1 MQQVAST
8 GIHIM
13 TTTKVTAL
21 KTLAASAVLSA
32 LASNAN
38 AATIGNTEVS
48 YGGYVKLDAMWSDYS
63 AGVPAGGSIGRDFY
77 VPGTTPVGADS
88 DSDAVFD
95 MHARQSRFNLGTA
108 TKLDDGKTIK
118 TKIEIDFIASAPG
131 GNERVSN
138 SYAPRIRQ
146 AFVTYDG
153 WLFGQAWSNFQNV
166 GALPETLDFVGP
178 AEGTVFVRQA
188 QARYTTGNWSFSIEN
203 PESTVTVDGARVA
216 TDDASMP
223 DFTARYAHKADWG
236 ELVFTGL
243 ASQLTY
249 KQNGIDADTSSF
261 GISASGKVNFG
272 QNNLKFMLTQGSGL
286 GRYIGLNVANGA
298 VLDGDDLDAIDSTSG
313 FIAYQQH
320 WNSQWRSTFLYS
332 FFSADNN
339 TDLLAVTG
347 DPTEMSQSYSANLL
361 YSPVKKLT
369 FGVEFKHAERE
380 LESGADGDMDR
391 LQFSAKY
398 VF

>member
-1 MQQVAST
+1 
-8 GIHIM
+8 M
-13 TTTKVTAL
+13 TTITTI
-21 KTLAASAVLSA
+21 KTLTASAVLCA
-32 LASNAN
+32 LCSTAN
-38 AATIGNTEVS
+38 AATIGNTDVS

-63 AGVPAGGSIGRDFY
+63 SGVPAGGSVGRDFY
-77 VPGTTPVGADS
+77 VPATTPVGADI
-88 DSDAVFD
+88 DSDPVFD
-95 MHARQSRFNLGTA
+95 MHARQSRFNFGTA
-108 TKLDDGKTIK
+108 TALDNGKSIN

-146 AFVTYDG
+146 AFITYDG

-188 QARYTTGNWSFSIEN
+188 QARYSTGNWSFSIEN
-203 PESTVTVDGARVA
+203 PESTVTTATSGRVV
-216 TDDASMP
+216 TDDASLP

-236 ELVFTGL
+236 QFVVTGL
-243 ASQLTY
+243 ARQLTY
-249 KQNGIDADTSSF
+249 KQSGLDADETSF

-272 QNNLKFMLTQGSGL
+272 QNNLKFMLTQGKGL
-286 GRYIGLNVANGA
+286 GRYVGLNVANGA
-298 VLDGDDLDAIDSTSG
+298 ILDGDELDAIDSTSG

-320 WNSQWRSTFLYS
+320 WNSQWRSTFMYS

-339 TDLLAVTG
+339 QDLLATIN
-347 DPTEMSQSYSANLL
+347 DPTKSSQSYSANIL

-369 FGVEFKHAERE
+369 FGVELKHAERDV
-380 LESGADGDMDR
+380 ESGADGDMDR

-398 VF
+398 AF

>member
-1 MQQVAST
+1 
-8 GIHIM
+8 M
-13 TTTKVTAL
+13 TTTKITAL
-21 KTLAASAVLSA
+21 KTLTASAVLCA
-32 LASNAN
+32 LTGTAS
-38 AATIGNTEVS
+38 AATLGNTDIT

-63 AGVPAGGSIGRDFY
+63 SGVPDGTSIGRDFY
-77 VPGTTPVGADS
+77 VPSTTPVGPDV

-95 MHARQSRFNLGTA
+95 MHARQSRFNFGTA
-108 TKLDDGKTIK
+108 TKLDNGKTVN
-118 TKIEIDFIASAPG
+118 TKIEIDFLASAPG
-131 GNERVSN
+131 GNERVTN

-146 AFVTYDG
+146 AFITYDG

-178 AEGTVFVRQA
+178 AEGTVFARQS
-188 QARYTTGNWSFSIEN
+188 QIRYSTGNWSFSVEN
-203 PESTVTVDGARVA
+203 PESTITTQGGARVA
-216 TDDASMP
+216 TDDASLP
-223 DFTARYAHKADWG
+223 DFTARYTHKADWG

-243 ASQLTY
+243 ARQLTY
-249 KQNGIDADTSSF
+249 KKNGVDADETSF

-286 GRYIGLNVANGA
+286 GRYVGLNVAHGA
-298 VLDGDDLDAIDSTSG
+298 VLNGDELDAIDSTSG
-313 FIAYQQH
+313 FIGYQQH
-320 WNSQWRSTFLYS
+320 WNRQWRSTFLYS

-339 TDLLAVTG
+339 TDLLAISG
-347 DPTEMSQSYSANLL
+347 DPTKTSQSYSANIL

-369 FGVEFKHAERE
+369 FGVELKHAERE

>member
-1 MQQVAST
+1 
-8 GIHIM
+8 M

-21 KTLAASAVLSA
+21 KTLTASAVLCA
-32 LASNAN
+32 LAGTAN
-38 AATIGNTEVS
+38 AATIGNTDVS

-77 VPGTTPVGADS
+77 VPSTTPVGADS

-95 MHARQSRFNLGTA
+95 MHARQSRFSLGTA

-118 TKIEIDFIASAPG
+118 TKIEIDFLASAPG
-131 GNERVSN
+131 GNERVTN

-178 AEGTVFVRQA
+178 AEGTVFARQA
-188 QARYTTGNWSFSIEN
+188 QIRYTTGNWSFSVEN
-203 PESTVTVDGARVA
+203 PESTVTVGGARVA

-236 ELVFTGL
+236 ELVVTGL
-243 ASQLTY
+243 ARQLTY

-272 QNNLKFMLTQGSGL
+272 ENNLKFMLTQGSGL
-286 GRYIGLNVANGA
+286 GRYVGLNVAHGA

-313 FIAYQQH
+313 FIAYQQN
-320 WNSQWRSTFLYS
+320 WSSQWRSTFLYS

-339 TDLLAVTG
+339 TDLLAMSI
-347 DPTEMSQSYSANLL
+347 DPTKTSQSFSANLL

-380 LESGADGDMDR
+380 LESGTDGDMDR